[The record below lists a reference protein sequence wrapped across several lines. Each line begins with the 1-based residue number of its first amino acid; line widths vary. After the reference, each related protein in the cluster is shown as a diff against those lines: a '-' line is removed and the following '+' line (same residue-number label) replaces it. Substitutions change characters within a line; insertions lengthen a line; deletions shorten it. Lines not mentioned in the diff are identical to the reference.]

1 MTQQQQQQSD
11 WTYSEHSTTERIAT
25 TTATTTTILVPN
37 TQPFLPTRGISIL
50 SSPPQHSLI
59 DVISVQ
65 NNHLSQKE
73 HQPQERIRSRTT
85 PNMVLRQQQRPSYL
99 FLRVLL
105 FVTLLLTIML
115 MNDEG
120 DHSMNHSMNHHH
132 HHISHN
138 HQIWSTN
145 AFTIATT
152 PDRHHRSCPSAISSY
167 VSSTTTVPL
176 SLRFLQRQP
185 QQPQPRQGDRCTSW
199 CLQASSTNNNNEKDT
214 TINGSTP
221 NQNSDDTSSKDTK
234 QLEDEAKKMKVG
246 ELKQILESQG
256 ISTKT
261 YIEKSEFIK
270 AYIQLIMNGGSR
282 NVNNDS
288 SNNTKTKSDTTS
300 SKKASTQSKSS
311 EDNNNNNKKDPDY
324 RDVVMYKM
332 NGSDPRMLQG
342 TMIDIT
348 IPKK

>member
-1 MTQQQQQQSD
+1 MTQQQQQSD
-11 WTYSEHSTTERIAT
+11 RTYSEHSTTERIAT
-25 TTATTTTILVPN
+25 TTKTSTTILVPN
-37 TQPFLPTRGISIL
+37 TRPFLPTKGISIL
-50 SSPPQHSLI
+50 SSPPQQSLI
-59 DVISVQ
+59 NVISVQ

-120 DHSMNHSMNHHH
+120 NHSMNHH

-145 AFTIATT
+145 AFTIAAT
-152 PDRHHRSCPSAISSY
+152 PNRHHRSCPSATSSY
-167 VSSTTTVPL
+167 VSTTTTMPL
-176 SLRFLQRQP
+176 SSRFLQRQS
-185 QQPQPRQGDRCTSW
+185 QQPQPQQGDRCTSW
-199 CLQASSTNNNNEKDT
+199 CLQASSTNNNDNKKDT

-282 NVNNDS
+282 NVNHDS
-288 SNNTKTKSDTTS
+288 SNSKTKSDTTS
-300 SKKASTQSKSS
+300 SKKTSTQSKSS
-311 EDNNNNNKKDPDY
+311 EDNNNKKDPDY

>member
-1 MTQQQQQQSD
+1 MTQQHQHQQQQQSD
-11 WTYSEHSTTERIAT
+11 WTYLEHSTTSTERII
-25 TTATTTTILVPN
+25 TATTTTILVPN
-37 TQPFLPTRGISIL
+37 TQPFLPTRGISVL

-59 DVISVQ
+59 NVISVQ

-120 DHSMNHSMNHHH
+120 NHSMNHH

-145 AFTIATT
+145 AYTIAAI

-199 CLQASSTNNNNEKDT
+199 CLQASSTNNNNKKDT

-282 NVNNDS
+282 NVNHDS
-288 SNNTKTKSDTTS
+288 SNSKTKSDTTS
-300 SKKASTQSKSS
+300 SKKTSTQSKSS
-311 EDNNNNNKKDPDY
+311 EDNNNKKDPDY